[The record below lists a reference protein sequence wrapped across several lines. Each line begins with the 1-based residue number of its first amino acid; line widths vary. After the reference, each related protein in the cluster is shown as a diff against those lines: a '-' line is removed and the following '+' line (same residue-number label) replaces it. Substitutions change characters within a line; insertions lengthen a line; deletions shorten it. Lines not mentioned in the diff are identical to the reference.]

1 MIRCTLTERGVAF
14 DGIDLLYLGKST
26 WRNAII
32 FGVDSYNVKRSEN
45 KNNDFLIKSIEPSE
59 VGDTQELEINQNSSS
74 LSTSIFKLEMKS

>member
-1 MIRCTLTERGVAF
+1 MIRCTLTEKGVAF

-45 KNNDFLIKSIEPSE
+45 KNNDFLIKSIEPRE
-59 VGDTQELEINQNSSS
+59 VGVNLGMISSYFNDNDAS
-74 LSTSIFKLEMKS
+74 VVVL

>member
-1 MIRCTLTERGVAF
+1 MTWCTLTERGVAF

-45 KNNDFLIKSIEPSE
+45 KNNDFLIKSIEPRE
-59 VGDTQELEINQNSSS
+59 VGVNLGMISSYFNDNDAS
-74 LSTSIFKLEMKS
+74 VVVL

>member
-1 MIRCTLTERGVAF
+1 MTRWTLTERGVAF

-45 KNNDFLIKSIEPSE
+45 KNNDFLIKSIEPRE
-59 VGDTQELEINQNSSS
+59 VGVNLGMISSYFNDNDAS
-74 LSTSIFKLEMKS
+74 VVVL

>member
-1 MIRCTLTERGVAF
+1 MIRCTLTERGVAI

-45 KNNDFLIKSIEPSE
+45 KNNDFLIKSIEPRE
-59 VGDTQELEINQNSSS
+59 VGVSLGMISSYFNDNDAS
-74 LSTSIFKLEMKS
+74 VVVL

>member
-1 MIRCTLTERGVAF
+1 MTRCTLTERGVAF

-45 KNNDFLIKSIEPSE
+45 KNNDFLIKSIEPRE
-59 VGDTQELEINQNSSS
+59 VGVNLGMISSYFNDNDAS
-74 LSTSIFKLEMKS
+74 VVVL

>member
-45 KNNDFLIKSIEPSE
+45 KNNDFLIKSIEPRE
-59 VGDTQELEINQNSSS
+59 VGVNLGMISSYFNDNDAS
-74 LSTSIFKLEMKS
+74 VVVL

>member
-1 MIRCTLTERGVAF
+1 MIRCTLTERGVAI

-45 KNNDFLIKSIEPSE
+45 KNNDFLIKSIEPRE
-59 VGDTQELEINQNSSS
+59 VGVNLGMISSYFNDNDAS
-74 LSTSIFKLEMKS
+74 VVVL

>member
-1 MIRCTLTERGVAF
+1 MIRCTLTERGVTF

-45 KNNDFLIKSIEPSE
+45 KSNDFLIKSIEPRE
-59 VGDTQELEINQNSSS
+59 VGVNLGMISSYFNDNDAS
-74 LSTSIFKLEMKS
+74 VVVL